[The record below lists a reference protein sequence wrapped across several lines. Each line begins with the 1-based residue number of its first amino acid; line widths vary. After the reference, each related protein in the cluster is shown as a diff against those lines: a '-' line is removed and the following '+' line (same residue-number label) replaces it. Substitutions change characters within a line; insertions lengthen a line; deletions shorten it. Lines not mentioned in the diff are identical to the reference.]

1 MYSGKFQEI
10 SRKRLKISL
19 DHELILVTGAS
30 GFVGRAVF
38 TQLESQQRNVVG
50 LTRPGFDRAVARN
63 DQRIN
68 GLAPENWQAFVADL
82 KPTSIVLCDWEGVAP
97 PKRDDPRIQ
106 SANLERWKS
115 IVDAASPSLQHLIA
129 LGSQAELPTVQTAIR
144 SDAEMSPRGTYGESK
159 VQAYG
164 QLRQM
169 AEQQDFLFSWA
180 RIFSLY
186 GNPRDQNWL
195 IPKLLNAI
203 KTKQPLDLTPSTQ
216 NWNFLHISDLVSALM
231 MLLDK
236 RNLAGPINIA
246 HDKSHKVIDVVEYL
260 SRKASCGTLFQIGAI
275 PFSPEQVMDMTPDIS
290 EMLDIGWKPKID
302 IFDYLNAQME
312 LIADD

>member
-1 MYSGKFQEI
+1 MYSGKFQKI

-38 TQLESQQRNVVG
+38 THLESQQRNVVG
-50 LTRPGFDRAVARN
+50 LTRPGFDRSLGRSN
-63 DQRIN
+63 QRIN
-68 GLAPENWQAFVADL
+68 GLAPEHWQAFVEDL

-97 PKRDDPRIQ
+97 PERDDPLIQ
-106 SANLERWKS
+106 SANFERWKK
-115 IVDAASPSLQHLIA
+115 IVEAATPSLQHLIA
-129 LGSQAELPTVQTAIR
+129 LGSQAELSTMQTAIR
-144 SDAEMSPRGTYGESK
+144 SDAKMSPRGTYGESK

-169 AEQQDFLFSWA
+169 AEQQGFLFSWA

-186 GNPRDQNWL
+186 GNPEDQNWL
-195 IPKLLNAI
+195 ISKLLNAI
-203 KTKQPLDLTPSTQ
+203 KTKQPLELTPSTQ
-216 NWNFLHISDLVSALM
+216 NWNFLHISDLVSALT

-236 RNLAGPINIA
+236 RTLTGPINIA
-246 HDKSHKVIDVVEYL
+246 HEQSHKVIDVVEYL
-260 SRKASCGTLFQIGAI
+260 SRRASCGTLFQIGAI

-290 EMLDIGWKPKID
+290 EILGIGWKPKID
-302 IFDYLNAQME
+302 IFEYLNAQME

>member
-1 MYSGKFQEI
+1 M
-10 SRKRLKISL
+10 KITP

-38 TQLESQQRNVVG
+38 THLESQQRNVVG
-50 LTRPGFDRAVARN
+50 LTRPGFDRSLARN

-68 GLAPENWQAFVADL
+68 GLAPENWQAFVGDL
-82 KPTSIVLCDWEGVAP
+82 KPTSIILCDWEGVAP
-97 PKRDDPRIQ
+97 PKRDDPIIQ
-106 SANLERWKS
+106 SSNLERWKK
-115 IVDAASPSLQHLIA
+115 IVEAATPSLQHLIA
-129 LGSQAELPTVQTAIR
+129 LGSQAELSTVQTAIR

-164 QLRQM
+164 QLRKM
-169 AEQQDFLFSWA
+169 AEQEGFLLTWA

-186 GNPRDQNWL
+186 GNPKDQNWL
-195 IPKLLNAI
+195 ISKLLNAI
-203 KTKQPLDLTPSTQ
+203 KTKQPLELTPSTQ

-236 RNLAGPINIA
+236 GNLTGPINIA
-246 HDKSHKVIDVVEYL
+246 HDKSHKIVDVVEYL
-260 SRKASCGTLFQIGAI
+260 SRKTSCGTLFQIGAI
-275 PFSPEQVMDMTPDIS
+275 PFTPEQVMDMTPDIS

-302 IFDYLNAQME
+302 ILDYLNAQME
-312 LIADD
+312 VMAND